1 MNEKIFE
8 RIKLIYKDPK
18 CELEFKTPFELLI
31 AVVLSAQC
39 TDKRVNETTKV
50 LFNVANTP
58 KQFVDMPQDILEKY
72 IFSCGFYKNKALAIK
87 NLSKDIVD
95 KFAGNVPNNL
105 DDLTKLSGVGIK
117 TASVV
122 LSLAYKIPALA
133 VDTHVFR
140 VSNRLGVATAKTPE
154 EMYKILLKVVPKDF
168 WIDYHYSLVLHGRY
182 ICKARN
188 PKCGECGFKDLCQY
202 YNNEVKKSVCR

>member
-140 VSNRLGVATAKTPE
+140 VSNRLGVAMAKTPE